1 MHHRSD
7 IIVIGAGAC
16 GLMAAKELSDKGK
29 SVTILEAKSNAGG
42 RIRTLQPEA
51 FLQPVEA
58 GAEFI
63 HGKLPVTLQL
73 LKGANITY
81 TKAEGDML
89 RNSGGKWHE
98 DDKPVE
104 GWDELTEKMD
114 ELKEDTT
121 LTLFLETYFGG
132 ENHKDLRQQ
141 ALQYAQGFDAVD
153 PNNASVIALRDEW
166 EHDEEVT
173 YRVDGGYGRM
183 IQYLQVYCEQKGCS
197 FVFNSAVTNIEWK
210 EGEVKITTQAN
221 EIYEAEQAIIAIPVG
236 ILQSGEDKQ
245 GQLRFLPALPDVQ
258 DAVKDIGYGNVIKIV
273 LQFSSLF
280 WQQKNAL
287 FFFSDQK
294 IATWWTQSPSQYP
307 MLTGWIAGKKTDEF
321 KDVSED
327 DLLQLSLQSLAT
339 IFNKS
344 EAEMKGLLTA
354 SHIINWEN
362 DAFAK
367 GAYSY
372 SMIGSEEAK
381 RTLNEPIANTLF
393 FAGEALYSGKS
404 GGTVEA
410 ALVQGLEVVK
420 KILKSKQI
428 AT

>member
-29 SVTILEAKSNAGG
+29 IVTLLEAKSNAGG
-42 RIRTLQPEA
+42 RIHTLQPKA
-51 FLQPVEA
+51 FLQPVET

-81 TKAEGDML
+81 TKAEGNMQ

-98 DDKPVE
+98 NDEPVE

-121 LTLFLETYFGG
+121 LALFLETYFGS
-132 ENHKDLRQQ
+132 EKHKDLRQQ

-153 PNNASVIALRDEW
+153 PDKASVIALRDEW

-183 IQYLQVYCEQKGCS
+183 IDYLQVYCEQKGCS
-197 FVFNSAVTNIEWK
+197 FVFDSAVTNIEWK
-210 EGEVKITTQAN
+210 EGEVKIKTQAN
-221 EIYEAEQAIIAIPVG
+221 EIYEAEQAIIAVPVG
-236 ILQSGEDKQ
+236 VLQLEKVVKEYM
-245 GQLRFLPALPDVQ
+245 RFTPALPQVEH
-258 DAVKDIGYGNVIKIV
+258 AVKEIGYGNVIKV
-273 LQFSSLF
+273 LLQFSSLF
-280 WQQKNAL
+280 WQQQKDAL

-321 KDVSED
+321 KDVSEA

-344 EAEMKGLLTA
+344 EAEMKRLLTA
-354 SHIINWEN
+354 SHIVNWEN

-381 RTLNEPIANTLF
+381 KILNEPIAHTLF

-410 ALVQGLEVVK
+410 ALVQGLEVAK
-420 KILKSKQI
+420 KILKS
-428 AT
+428 